1 MKFFAS
7 TVSRL
12 KQAIS
17 TILKINERLD
27 EIKINQGILLA
38 SINEKK
44 ESRNL
49 RDYEFKV
56 FSQWGE
62 DGILQ
67 RLVKVVEI
75 KNRTF
80 IEFGVEDFFESNCRY
95 LLMKDNW
102 SGLVIDGSSSN
113 MNRLKGS
120 YFFWKHHL
128 IAVDAFIT
136 RDNINDLLARS
147 AFDEDLGI
155 LSVDL
160 DGNDYHVLEKITFF
174 RPRILICEY
183 NSVFGPSRK
192 ISVPYDEN
200 FMRTTKHSSNLYWGA
215 SLAAM
220 THLANKRGYSLV
232 GTNTASNN
240 AFFVRDDLLNDNL
253 EVLSVEQ
260 AYSASLYR
268 EGRDAEGRLTYI
280 GAEDRLKMIQG
291 MPVVNVETN
300 ATEQL

>member
-1 MKFFAS
+1 MKS
-7 TVSRL
+7 IVSIVTKL

-17 TILKINERLD
+17 IILKINERLD
-27 EIKINQGILLA
+27 EIKINQGMLLA
-38 SINEKK
+38 SVNEKK

-56 FSQWGE
+56 FSQCGE

-67 RLVKVVEI
+67 RLVEVVEI

-80 IEFGVEDFFESNCRY
+80 IEFGVEDFFEANCRY

-200 FMRTTKHSSNLYWGA
+200 FMRTAKHSSNLYWGA

-240 AFFVRDDLLNDNL
+240 AFFVRNDLLNDNL

-268 EGRDAEGRLTYI
+268 ESRDAEGRLTYV

>member
-1 MKFFAS
+1 MKSIAS
-7 TVSRL
+7 TVNRL
-12 KQAIS
+12 KQAVS

-38 SINEKK
+38 NINEKK
-44 ESRNL
+44 GSRDL

-67 RLVKVVEI
+67 RLIKVVDI

-128 IAVDAFIT
+128 LAVDAFIT
-136 RDNINDLLARS
+136 RDNINELLARS
-147 AFDEDLGI
+147 GFNEDLGI

-183 NSVFGPSRK
+183 NSVFGSNRK

-200 FMRTTKHSSNLYWGA
+200 FVRTNKHYSNLYWGA

-240 AFFVRDDLLNDNL
+240 AFYVRNDLLNDKL

-260 AYSASLYR
+260 AYSTSLYR
-268 EGRDAEGRLTYI
+268 ESRDPEGRLTFV

>member
-1 MKFFAS
+1 MKSIAS

-38 SINEKK
+38 SINKKK

-49 RDYEFKV
+49 RDFEFKV

-67 RLVKVVEI
+67 RLVNVVEI

-128 IAVDAFIT
+128 LAVDAFIT
-136 RDNINDLLARS
+136 RDNINELLARS
-147 AFDEDLGI
+147 GFDEDLGI

-183 NSVFGPSRK
+183 NSVFGPTRK

-200 FMRTTKHSSNLYWGA
+200 FMRTSKHVSNLYWGA

-240 AFFVRDDLLNDNL
+240 AFYVRNDLLNDRL

-260 AYSASLYR
+260 AYSTSLYR
-268 EGRDAEGRLTYI
+268 ESRDAEGRLTYV

>member
-1 MKFFAS
+1 MKSVAS
-7 TVSRL
+7 TINRL
-12 KQAIS
+12 KLAIS
-17 TILKINERLD
+17 TIFKISERLD
-27 EIKINQGILLA
+27 EIKINQGLLLA

-56 FSQWGE
+56 FSQCGE
-62 DGILQ
+62 DGIIQ

-80 IEFGVEDFFESNCRY
+80 IEFGVEDFFEANCRY

-102 SGLVIDGSSSN
+102 SGMVIDGSPSN
-113 MNRLKGS
+113 INRLKDS

-128 IAVDAFIT
+128 LAVDAFIT
-136 RDNINDLLARS
+136 RDNINDLLAQS
-147 AFDEDLGI
+147 GFDEDLGI

-160 DGNDYHVLEKITFF
+160 DGNDYHVLEEITFF

-183 NSVFGPSRK
+183 NSVFGATRK

-200 FMRTTKHSSNLYWGA
+200 FIRTTKHFSNLYWGA

-232 GTNTASNN
+232 GTNTTSNN
-240 AFFVRDDLLNDNL
+240 AFYVRNDLLNDNL
-253 EVLSVEQ
+253 DVLSVEQ

-268 EGRDAEGRLTYI
+268 ESRDTEGRLTYV

>member
-1 MKFFAS
+1 MKSIAS

-200 FMRTTKHSSNLYWGA
+200 FMRTAKHSSNLYWGA

-240 AFFVRDDLLNDNL
+240 AFFVRNDLLNDNL

-268 EGRDAEGRLTYI
+268 ESRDAEGRLTYV

>member
-1 MKFFAS
+1 MKSIAAK
-7 TVSRL
+7 VNKL

-27 EIKINQGILLA
+27 EIKINQGILLT
-38 SINEKK
+38 SFNEKK

-62 DGILQ
+62 DGIIQ
-67 RLVKVVEI
+67 RLVEIIDI

-102 SGLVIDGSSSN
+102 CGLVIDGSSSN

-128 IAVDAFIT
+128 LALDAFIT
-136 RDNINDLLARS
+136 RDNINELLARS
-147 AFDEDLGI
+147 GFDEDLGI

-183 NSVFGPSRK
+183 NSVFGATRK

-200 FMRTTKHSSNLYWGA
+200 FMRTKKHYSNLYWGA

-220 THLANKRGYSLV
+220 THLANTRGYSLV

-240 AFFVRDDLLNDNL
+240 AFYVRNDLLNDRL
-253 EVLSVEQ
+253 EALSVEQ
-260 AYSASLYR
+260 AYSTSLYR
-268 EGRDAEGRLTYI
+268 ESRDAEGRLTYV
-280 GAEDRLKMIQG
+280 GAEDRLKMIKG
-291 MPVVNVETN
+291 MPVVNVETK

>member
-1 MKFFAS
+1 MKSIAS

-27 EIKINQGILLA
+27 EIKINQGMLLA
-38 SINEKK
+38 SIHEKK

-49 RDYEFKV
+49 RDYEFKI

-67 RLVKVVEI
+67 RLIKVVDI

-113 MNRLKGS
+113 IDRLKGS

-128 IAVDAFIT
+128 LAVEAFIT
-136 RDNINDLLARS
+136 RDNINELLAKS
-147 AFDEDLGI
+147 GFDEDLGI

-174 RPRILICEY
+174 KPRILICEY
-183 NSVFGPSRK
+183 NSVFGANRK

-200 FMRTTKHSSNLYWGA
+200 FMRTKKHYSNLYWGA

-240 AFFVRDDLLNDNL
+240 AFYVRNDLLNDNL
-253 EVLSVEQ
+253 EVLDVEQ
-260 AYSASLYR
+260 SYSVSLYR
-268 EGRDAEGRLTYI
+268 ESRDAEGRLTYV
-280 GAEDRLKMIQG
+280 GAEDRLKMIKG
-291 MPVVNVETN
+291 MPVVNVETK

>member
-1 MKFFAS
+1 MKSIAS
-7 TVSRL
+7 VINRL
-12 KQAIS
+12 KQAVS
-17 TILKINERLD
+17 TVLKINERLD
-27 EIKINQGILLA
+27 EVKINQGILL
-38 SINEKK
+38 SSLNEKN

-62 DGILQ
+62 DGIIQ
-67 RLVKVVEI
+67 RLIKVVEI
-75 KNRTF
+75 KNKTF
-80 IEFGVEDFFESNCRY
+80 IEFGVEDFYESNCRY

-102 SGLVIDGSSSN
+102 SGLVIDGSITNIS
-113 MNRLKGS
+113 RLKAA

-128 IAVDAFIT
+128 LAVAAFIT
-136 RDNINDLLARS
+136 KENINDLLAKS
-147 AFDEDLGI
+147 GFDEDLGI
-155 LSVDL
+155 LSVDI

-183 NSVFGPSRK
+183 NSVFGATRK

-200 FMRTTKHSSNLYWGA
+200 FMRTSKHYSNLYWGA

-220 THLANKRGYSLV
+220 THLANKREYSLV

-240 AFFVRDDLLNDNL
+240 AFFVRNDLLNDRL

-260 AYSASLYR
+260 AYTTSLYR
-268 EGRDAEGRLTYI
+268 ESRDRDGALTYV

-291 MPVVNVETN
+291 MPVINVETN
-300 ATEQL
+300 KMETL